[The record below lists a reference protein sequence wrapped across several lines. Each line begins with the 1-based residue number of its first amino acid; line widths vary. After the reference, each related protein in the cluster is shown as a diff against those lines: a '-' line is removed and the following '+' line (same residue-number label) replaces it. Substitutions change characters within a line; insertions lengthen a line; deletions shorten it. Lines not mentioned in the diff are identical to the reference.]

1 MKSLIIFYAEL
12 SDCNTKF
19 TGSLLR
25 RSVLKRNI
33 SSLSIPSSYE
43 KNIRRTNVSNEIPKV
58 CSMRGTSLAHVIR
71 EIKGKHFIVNVSRE
85 FNSPESFQRVSSHLE
100 SYCKI
105 HFAVTW
111 NHAIAIYFQTG
122 RLSFSA
128 FIVTNINNF
137 YFFFLISDFTK
148 TRVDKSIYRYFN

>member
-1 MKSLIIFYAEL
+1 MPNYPIVIQNLWDPFL
-12 SDCNTKF
+12 Q
-19 TGSLLR
+19 

-85 FNSPESFQRVSSHLE
+85 FNSPESF
-100 SYCKI
+100 
-105 HFAVTW
+105 
-111 NHAIAIYFQTG
+111 
-122 RLSFSA
+122 
-128 FIVTNINNF
+128 
-137 YFFFLISDFTK
+137 
-148 TRVDKSIYRYFN
+148 

>member
-1 MKSLIIFYAEL
+1 MIKIVKTKRKTKRRILYHFVSLIIFYIIDIKYNFVRSIIL
-12 SDCNTKF
+12 SIINSENR
-19 TGSLLR
+19 GILLIFKKWCSNEITHWLYFMPNYPIVIQNLWDPFLQ

-85 FNSPESFQRVSSHLE
+85 FNSPESF
-100 SYCKI
+100 
-105 HFAVTW
+105 
-111 NHAIAIYFQTG
+111 
-122 RLSFSA
+122 
-128 FIVTNINNF
+128 
-137 YFFFLISDFTK
+137 
-148 TRVDKSIYRYFN
+148 